1 MIDVSATQ
9 ESDQDVT
16 GWKRVRAKI
25 LLYLVSM
32 FRRMTLGARG
42 VLVDGSRVLLIRHT
56 YVKGWQ
62 FPGGGVDPGETFYST
77 MEREVLEETGYR
89 VLTPY
94 DMHGV
99 FLNRQI
105 SRRDH
110 VALFV
115 VRRFER
121 VRQFEPNRE
130 ICEVRWFDV
139 HDLPRDMSRSARD
152 RIGELF
158 FDRAISRYW

>member
-1 MIDVSATQ
+1 MSDANAAQ
-9 ESDQDVT
+9 ESDRDVT
-16 GWKRVRAKI
+16 GWKLWRAKI

-42 VLVDGSRVLLIRHT
+42 MLVDGNRVLLIRHT
-56 YVKGWQ
+56 YVPGWQ
-62 FPGGGVDPGETFYST
+62 FPGGGVDPGESFYST

-89 VLTPY
+89 VVAPY
-94 DMHGV
+94 VLHGI

-115 VRRFER
+115 ARNFEK
-121 VRQFEPNRE
+121 VCSVTPNRE
-130 ICEVRWFDV
+130 ISEVRWFEV
-139 HDLPRDMSRSARD
+139 TDLPPDITRSARE
-152 RIGELF
+152 RIGEVF
-158 FDRAISRYW
+158 GGRAISRDW

>member
-1 MIDVSATQ
+1 MSNANAAQ
-9 ESDQDVT
+9 ESDRDVT
-16 GWKRVRAKI
+16 GWRLWRAKI

-42 VLVDGSRVLLIRHT
+42 MLVDGNRVLLIRHT
-56 YVKGWQ
+56 YVPGWQ
-62 FPGGGVDPGETFYST
+62 FPGGGVDPGESFYST

-89 VLTPY
+89 VVAPY
-94 DMHGV
+94 ALHGI

-115 VRRFER
+115 ARNFEKVRS
-121 VRQFEPNRE
+121 VTPNRE
-130 ICEVRWFDV
+130 ISEVRWFEV
-139 HDLPRDMSRSARD
+139 TDLPADITRSARE
-152 RIGELF
+152 RIAEV
-158 FDRAISRYW
+158 FDGHAISRDW